1 MEKEIKTELIVEFIE
16 RNGLTERQF
25 CKMAK
30 IRFSTYEKLI
40 KQDYNIWVKEVFKI
54 AKAMKVEITKLFEY

>member
-16 RNGLTERQF
+16 RKGLTERQF

-30 IRFSTYEKLI
+30 IRFSTYKKLI
-40 KQDYNIWVKEVFKI
+40 KQDYNIGVEEIFRI
-54 AKAMKVEITKLFEY
+54 AKAMEVEARELFV